1 MGRSFLTQHD
11 RSFLTYYERELSHV
25 REAAGE
31 FAAQFPKI
39 AGRLGLEAFA
49 SADPF
54 VERLIEAF
62 AFLTARIQQ
71 RLGAG
76 HAEFTAHMLE
86 LLYPSFLAPTPSM
99 AVMQLVPNLRQGSL
113 ANGVVVPR
121 GSAMR
126 SALGDQQTACEYRT
140 AHPVTLWPF
149 ELEAA
154 EYRASGLRDLM
165 DTEHLGVND
174 AKAALRLVLRSSREV
189 TFDRLPLD
197 RLPLF
202 VRGGERTS
210 VLLYEQLV
218 RSSSGVVLQS
228 AERPYKFM
236 RARRGR
242 AVDALGFDE
251 SQALLPT
258 GNNVFDGYR
267 LLREFFA
274 FPERFMFV
282 ELNGLRELMSACKG
296 SKIELILLFD
306 SADPRLEGV
315 VRASHLSLFCTPAIN
330 LFPRTGDRVRLD
342 ERDYEYQILPDRTRP
357 LDYEVHSITR
367 VAGCGQDGQEHCE
380 FLPMYAPVWSEDGA
394 PERARYALRR
404 QPRPRVPGRGERE
417 NDTRLPYVPSDVY
430 LSLVDGN
437 DGAFRSS
444 LRQVSVD
451 TLCTNRA
458 LPLAF
463 AAGADERPFSA
474 ESHGSVVS
482 VRCVA
487 GPTAP
492 RVSPAFGELSW
503 SFLSHLSLDFSTLI
517 RRDGRG
523 AAALRQLLEL
533 YGHYSDSNARAQS
546 RAIVDVATRGVVRP
560 LPRREGPLS
569 FGRGLEVT
577 ITCDEDAFEGTGAVV
592 LGAVLERFF
601 AKYASI
607 NSFVETAMC
616 TQQRGEVMR
625 WPATPGQRTP
635 L

>member
-1 MGRSFLTQHD
+1 VARSFLNLHD
-11 RSFLTYYERELSHV
+11 RSFLNYYERELKHL
-25 REAAGE
+25 RETAGE
-31 FAAQFPKI
+31 FAAQFPKV
-39 AGRLGLEAFA
+39 AGRLGLDAFA
-49 SADPF
+49 SADPY
-54 VERLIEAF
+54 VERLMEAF

-99 AVMQLVPNLRQGSL
+99 AVMQLVPNLRHGSL
-113 ANGVVVPR
+113 NNGVVIPR
-121 GSAMR
+121 GSIMR

-140 AHPVTLWPF
+140 GHPVTLWPF

-154 EYRASGLRDLM
+154 EYRTSNLRDLM

-174 AKAALRLVLRSSREV
+174 AKAALRLVLRGSREV
-189 TFDRLPLD
+189 SFDQLPLD

-202 VRGGERTS
+202 IRGGDRTS

-218 RSSSGVVLQS
+218 RSSSGIVVQS
-228 AERPYKFM
+228 ADRPYKFM
-236 RARRGR
+236 RAHRGNR
-242 AVDALGFDE
+242 VKTLGFDE
-251 SQALLPT
+251 SQALLPV

-267 LLREFFA
+267 LLQEFFA
-274 FPERFMFV
+274 FPERFMFA
-282 ELNGLRELMSACKG
+282 ELTGLRELMSVCND
-296 SKIELILLFD
+296 SKIEIILLFD
-306 SADPRLEGV
+306 RADPRLDGV

-330 LFPRTGDRVRLD
+330 LFPRVGDRVRLED
-342 ERDYEYQILPDRTRP
+342 RDYEYHILPDRTRP

-367 VAGCGQDGQEHCE
+367 VAGCGQDGRELCE
-380 FLPMYAPVWSEDGA
+380 FSPMYAPTWSDDGSSQ
-394 PERARYALRR
+394 RARYALRR
-404 QPRPRVPGRGERE
+404 QARPRVPGKGERE

-437 DGAFRSS
+437 DGPFRSG
-444 LRQVSVD
+444 LRQLSVN

-463 AAGADERPFSA
+463 ALGADERPFSA
-474 ESHGSVVS
+474 QSHGAIVN

-503 SFLSHLSLDFSTLI
+503 SFLSHLSLDFMTLI

-523 AAALRQLLEL
+523 AAALRQLLDL
-533 YGHYSDSNARAQS
+533 YGNYSDDNARAQS
-546 RAIVDVATRGVVRP
+546 RAIVDVETRGVVRA
-560 LPRREGPLS
+560 LPRRDGPLS
-569 FGRGLEVT
+569 FGRGLEVVV
-577 ITCDEDAFEGTGAVV
+577 TCDEDALEGTGAVV